1 MLNDL
6 FTETWKELECGAK
19 EVNHPFNICSLAT
32 FETPTQ
38 IKQRFVNLREV
49 TKKKN
54 LLFYTDNRSSKM
66 DQIRSN
72 PAASL
77 VFYNP
82 ILHLQVFLRGKII
95 LHTDD
100 KLWEDHRLKI
110 DGRSINDY
118 NTKYPPGKKIKNPLA
133 VKRTN
138 DLNFALLEFVPTTI
152 EYLKLRTEPNRL
164 RALFTK
170 KNEVWEN
177 TFLIP

>member
-19 EVNHPFNICSLAT
+19 EENHPFNICSLAT

-49 TKKKN
+49 TKKRN
-54 LLFYTDNRSSKM
+54 LLFYTDIRSSKM
-66 DQIRSN
+66 DHIQEN
-72 PAASL
+72 PAASV

-82 ILHLQVFLRGKII
+82 VLHLQVFLRGKII
-95 LHTDD
+95 THTDD
-100 KLWEDHRLKI
+100 KLWETHRLKI
-110 DGRSINDY
+110 DGRSVNDY
-118 NTKYPPGKKIKNPLA
+118 NTKYPPGKKIKNPLS

-138 DLNFALLEFVPTTI
+138 DLNFALLEFVPAAV
-152 EYLKLRTEPNRL
+152 EYLKLRAEPNRL
-164 RALFTK
+164 RASFRK
-170 KNEVWEN
+170 KNEEWEM